1 MRRLLTSRD
10 SWRAAIAIGIAVIL
24 THFAAPQF
32 PYWITM
38 TTIILMQSNI
48 GASIAK
54 SYHRVLGTIFGL
66 LAGLMLA
73 MLFPHQVLLAYIA
86 FPVLL
91 LLFIYTLVFSYGLSM
106 FFMTALLALLF
117 TYIFPDPWHFM
128 FWRIIDTLLGAAI
141 AILASLLL
149 FPTWARR
156 DFSDSLIDGIKATQQ
171 LLQNLIEELLYKEKV
186 SDFIPKVI
194 DIEALLLK
202 RRQYYANLRYE
213 PGALNLDQGAV
224 HAVLIAQE
232 RMHSLL
238 LSLRIATRRPI
249 KITAELQIGIE
260 RFITVNARL
269 VDDLA
274 LAIDRKKAVP
284 DFTESYA
291 ALCRLKEIAI
301 QQEDDNVM
309 VLLYRNLSGYNAEL
323 KHITQAIL
331 QLRRDS

>member
-1 MRRLLTSRD
+1 MGRLLTSRD
-10 SWRAAIAIGIAVIL
+10 SWRAAIAIGVAVIL
-24 THFAAPQF
+24 THYAAPQF

-73 MLFPHQVLLAYIA
+73 MLFHQQVLLVYFA

-91 LLFIYTLVFSYGLSM
+91 LLFIYTVIFSYGLSM

-128 FWRIIDTLLGAAI
+128 FWRIIDTLVGAGI

-202 RRQYYANLRYE
+202 RRQYFANLRYE

-224 HAVLIAQE
+224 HAILIAQE

-238 LSLRIATRRPI
+238 LSLRIAICRPMNI
-249 KITAELQIGIE
+249 STELKVGIE
-260 RFITVNARL
+260 NYTKVMANL
-269 VDDLA
+269 VSILA
-274 LAIDRKKAVP
+274 LAIDRKKTAP

-291 ALCRLKEIAI
+291 ALCTLKEIAM
-301 QQEDDNVM
+301 QEEDDNTM
-309 VLLYRNLSGYNAEL
+309 MLLYRNLSGYNAEL
-323 KHITQAIL
+323 KHIAQAL
-331 QLRRDS
+331 HRDI